1 MAPIRKRRTA
11 DASGDVEKTEKV
23 QSESEVQPDSYESAE
38 SASGETEEKIPDEA
52 PAEDDGGKSRP
63 VRTVKTRR
71 RAVIKVDKAAEEE
84 ANEDYDYK
92 LSVIDDLVGSG
103 TLTVGELA
111 ETIKTQQFELTQ
123 LKKENILLK
132 SKLVQAAAQGFKV

>member
-1 MAPIRKRRTA
+1 M
-11 DASGDVEKTEKV
+11 
-23 QSESEVQPDSYESAE
+23 
-38 SASGETEEKIPDEA
+38 
-52 PAEDDGGKSRP
+52 
-63 VRTVKTRR
+63 
-71 RAVIKVDKAAEEE
+71 AEEE

>member
-1 MAPIRKRRTA
+1 MYRDSLQEKALESQLPIIVYKPQAVLSQAIYRIA
-11 DASGDVEKTEKV
+11 EKV
-23 QSESEVQPDSYESAE
+23 LASETHTFDDAYSPD
-38 SASGETEEKIPDEA
+38 T
-52 PAEDDGGKSRP
+52 DGGA
-63 VRTVKTRR
+63 TFQT
-71 RAVIKVDKAAEEE
+71 AEEE

>member
-1 MAPIRKRRTA
+1 MLIIVYKPQAVLSQAIYRIA
-11 DASGDVEKTEKV
+11 EKV
-23 QSESEVQPDSYESAE
+23 LASEAHSFDDAYA
-38 SASGETEEKIPDEA
+38 ADT
-52 PAEDDGGKSRP
+52 DGGA
-63 VRTVKTRR
+63 TFQT
-71 RAVIKVDKAAEEE
+71 AEEE

-132 SKLVQAAAQGFKV
+132 SKLVQAAACGRGNHSRGLHGAFHYKFVYARRAERFKI